1 MNENILNNEVQRY
14 ITEHINADVNKIAL
28 SKSLFK
34 NVSSAELA
42 GQIAAKKKSIHKLPT
57 WFNHD
62 KIYYPVL
69 LSIEQ
74 CSSETTA
81 AYKANLAIGSPL
93 IDLTA
98 GFGVDSYF
106 FSEKVNEVYSCE
118 INPELL
124 EITAYNAKI
133 LGANNINF
141 VAEDGI
147 EFLKKSKLKFDTI
160 YIDPAR
166 RSHSNKVFKLK
177 DCTPDITEHL
187 ALFLEKAQR
196 IIIKTAP
203 LLDISAGLNEL
214 QNVSEIHIVSVKNEC
229 KELLWII
236 DKNFVGETK
245 IVCATLNTTTKT
257 FSFSVSDLQIATEI
271 ANSAPAGYL
280 YEPDVALLKSGAFN
294 LIAERFGLKKLHQQS
309 QLYFSEEIKSGF
321 LGRIFE
327 IKALLNLNELK
338 KEKELKGNVIVRN
351 FPEKAENLVKKYKIS
366 SSNDDFILFTQTNAG
381 YLVIKAKIIQHY

>member
-1 MNENILNNEVQRY
+1 MNENILNNQVQLY

-42 GQIAAKKKSIHKLPT
+42 GQVAAKKKSIHKLPK
-57 WFNHD
+57 WFNHE

-81 AYKANLAIGSPL
+81 VYKANLAVGNSL

-106 FSEKVNEVYSCE
+106 FSKEVNEVYSCE
-118 INPELL
+118 INPELS
-124 EITAYNAKI
+124 EITAHNAKI

-141 VAEDGI
+141 IAEDGI
-147 EFLKKSKLKFDTI
+147 EFLKKSKLKFETI

-166 RSHSNKVFKLK
+166 RNHSNKVFKLK
-177 DCTPDITEHL
+177 DCTPDVTEHL
-187 ALFLEKAQR
+187 ALFLGRAQR

-203 LLDISAGLNEL
+203 LLDISAGLSEL

-229 KELLWII
+229 KELLWVI
-236 DKNFVGETK
+236 DNDFTGETK
-245 IVCATLNTTTKT
+245 IVCVTLNTSTKT
-257 FSFSVSDLQIATEI
+257 FSFPISDLRLTTEI
-271 ANSAPAGYL
+271 ADTAPIGYI

-294 LIAERFGLKKLHQQS
+294 LIAERFGLKKLHSQS
-309 QLYFSEEIKSGF
+309 QLYFSEKIKSEF

-327 IKALLNLNELK
+327 IKSLLNLNELK
-338 KEKELKGNVIVRN
+338 KERNLKGNVIVRN

-366 SSNDDFILFTQTNAG
+366 SSNDDFILFTQTNVG

>member
-14 ITEHINADVNKIAL
+14 ITEHINSDVNKIAL

-42 GQIAAKKKSIHKLPT
+42 GQISAKKKSIHKLPK
-57 WFNHD
+57 WFNHE

-81 AYKANLAIGSPL
+81 AYKANLAVGNTL

-106 FSEKVNEVYSCE
+106 FSKKINEVYSCE
-118 INPELL
+118 INAELS
-124 EITAYNAKI
+124 EITAHNAKI
-133 LGANNINF
+133 LGISNINF
-141 VAEDGI
+141 IAEDGI
-147 EFLKKSKLKFDTI
+147 EFLKKSNAKFNTI

-166 RSHSNKVFKLK
+166 RNYSNKVFKLK
-177 DCTPDITEHL
+177 DCTPDVTEHL

-196 IIIKTAP
+196 IIIKAAP
-203 LLDISAGLNEL
+203 LLDISAGLSEL
-214 QNVSEIHIVSVKNEC
+214 QNVSEIHILSVKNEC
-229 KELLWII
+229 KELLWVI
-236 DKNFVGETK
+236 DKEFIGETK
-245 IVCATLNTTTKT
+245 IVCVTLNTSTKT
-257 FSFSVSDLQIATEI
+257 FSFPISDLRMTTEI
-271 ANSAPAGYL
+271 ANSVPIGYI
-280 YEPDVALLKSGAFN
+280 YEPDVALLKSGSFN
-294 LIAERFGLKKLHQQS
+294 LIAEKFGLKKLHSQT
-309 QLYFSEEIKSGF
+309 QLYFSEEIKSEF

-327 IKALLNLNELK
+327 IKSLLNLNELK
-338 KEKELKGNVIVRN
+338 KEKNIKGNVIVRN
-351 FPEKAENLVKKYKIS
+351 FPEKAENLAKKYKIT
-366 SSNDDFILFTQTNAG
+366 SNHDDFILFTKTNDG